1 MAKKKNTK
9 VVSQVEIKY
18 SKEQIVNSNKYKANV
33 DLLNAI
39 LKNNRQYTLQE
50 VNEIINNFKKG
61 KVN

>member
-61 KVN
+61 KV

>member
-18 SKEQIVNSNKYKANV
+18 SKDQIVNSNKYKANV

-61 KVN
+61 KV